1 MATGSA
7 PRDAGSAP
15 NAVARLP
22 ARAVTLENITP
33 AQLVLR
39 YLAMEGTTTLFGVPG
54 AAVMQLLYE
63 LRVREDTFTYVVC
76 RHETG
81 AAYMADGY
89 ARAGGGLGVTVVTSG
104 PGATNAVTGT
114 MNAHASGTPMLT
126 ISGEVKEQFFGLGYL
141 QEGIDG
147 DLDINAVY
155 AASVGFTAVIDN
167 ALNFRTLFEQ
177 ALRSS
182 LTAPAGAS
190 HVSIPG
196 DVAAVSIGT
205 VSVPSS
211 PQNYRAVSND
221 SDPALV
227 DQALDFL
234 LAAQRPLIFLGNG
247 SRKALRGDRA
257 TAFQGFVERFAIP
270 VMTTPEAKGIF
281 PESHELSLRNYGLAG
296 CNWTTGYMVP
306 PSGSP
311 AYDCL
316 LVVGSSLGELA
327 TTKTVPDMWS
337 AVLMPAGPFIH
348 LDVDDAAIGRAFP
361 VDLGIVADA
370 GPAIE
375 QLAARGANRPVPG
388 SAADRRAFIAQVKQA
403 PPAPPIPSS
412 STPGTVHPAIL
423 MGTLNSALPD
433 GSHVFV
439 DAGNCVGWCN
449 AYLEINPPSQLHSAL
464 SMGPMGFAVCAVI
477 GAKLAAS
484 GATCVAVVGDGA
496 LLMHGSEISTAAQH
510 EVGAVWVVLDD
521 GDLTMVSQGMAEF
534 FPALDWTDYYSLGAT
549 DIVGYATALGA
560 HAVEVTAA
568 DALPGA
574 LDAALSA
581 AATNGQPQVVSV
593 KVDPAAEPPY
603 YAPPQIRP

>member
-1 MATGSA
+1 VATESA
-7 PRDAGSAP
+7 PRDPGSARD
-15 NAVARLP
+15 AVAGLP
-22 ARAVTLENITP
+22 PRAVTLENVTP

-39 YLAMEGTTTLFGVPG
+39 YLAMEGATTLFGVPG

-63 LRVREDTFTYVVC
+63 LRVREDAFRYVVC

-114 MNAHASGTPMLT
+114 MNAHASGTPVLT
-126 ISGEVKEQFFGLGYL
+126 ISGEVKEQYFGLGYL
-141 QEGIDG
+141 QEGIDC
-147 DLDINAVY
+147 DLDIDAVY
-155 AASVGFTAVIDN
+155 RASVGFTAVIDN
-167 ALNFRTLFEQ
+167 KLNFPALFEE

-182 LTAPAGAS
+182 LSAPAGAS

-196 DVAAVSIGT
+196 DVASAQIDS

-211 PQNYRAVSND
+211 PQNYRAVPD
-221 SDPALV
+221 GCDPAAV
-227 DQALDFL
+227 DRALDFL
-234 LAAQRPLIFLGNG
+234 LGAQRPLIFLGNG
-247 SRKALRGDRA
+247 SRKALRGERA
-257 TAFQGFVERFAIP
+257 TAFREFVERFAIP

-281 PESHELSLRNYGLAG
+281 PESHELALRNYGLAG

-306 PSGSP
+306 PAGSP
-311 AYDCL
+311 VYDCL

-327 TTKTVPDMWS
+327 TTKTVPDSWD
-337 AVLMPAGPFIH
+337 VTLMPAGPFIQ
-348 LDVDDAAIGRAFP
+348 LDVNDAVIGRAFP

-370 GPAIE
+370 GPAID
-375 QLAARGANRPVPG
+375 QLAARGAHRPVPE
-388 SAADRRAFIAQVKQA
+388 SAAGRRAFIAQVKQA
-403 PPAPPIPSS
+403 PPAPPIPPAP
-412 STPGTVHPAIL
+412 TPGTVHPATL
-423 MGTLNSALPD
+423 MAALDSALPA

-449 AYLEINPPSQLHSAL
+449 AYLEVDPPTQLHSAL

-477 GAKLAAS
+477 GAKLAAPE
-484 GATCVAVVGDGA
+484 AACVAVVGDGA

-510 EVGAVWVVLDD
+510 DVGAVWVVLDD

-560 HAVEVTAA
+560 RAVEVTAA
-568 DALPGA
+568 DALPA
-574 LDAALSA
+574 TLDAALSA
-581 AATNGQPQVVSV
+581 ASTTGQPQVVSV

-603 YAPPQIRP
+603 YAPPHVQP

>member
-1 MATGSA
+1 MDWGASDGRFGSVATGSA

-22 ARAVTLENITP
+22 ARVVTLENITP

-81 AAYMADGY
+81 PAYMADGY

-114 MNAHASGTPMLT
+114 MNAHASGTPVLT
-126 ISGEVKEQFFGLGYL
+126 TSGEVKEQFFGLGYL

-196 DVAAVSIGT
+196 DVAAFSIPA

-234 LAAQRPLIFLGNG
+234 LEPQRPLIFLGNG

-270 VMTTPEAKGIF
+270 VRTTPEAKGIF

-296 CNWTTGYMVP
+296 
-306 PSGSP
+306 
-311 AYDCL
+311 
-316 LVVGSSLGELA
+316 
-327 TTKTVPDMWS
+327 
-337 AVLMPAGPFIH
+337 
-348 LDVDDAAIGRAFP
+348 
-361 VDLGIVADA
+361 
-370 GPAIE
+370 
-375 QLAARGANRPVPG
+375 
-388 SAADRRAFIAQVKQA
+388 
-403 PPAPPIPSS
+403 
-412 STPGTVHPAIL
+412 
-423 MGTLNSALPD
+423 
-433 GSHVFV
+433 
-439 DAGNCVGWCN
+439 
-449 AYLEINPPSQLHSAL
+449 
-464 SMGPMGFAVCAVI
+464 
-477 GAKLAAS
+477 
-484 GATCVAVVGDGA
+484 
-496 LLMHGSEISTAAQH
+496 
-510 EVGAVWVVLDD
+510 
-521 GDLTMVSQGMAEF
+521 
-534 FPALDWTDYYSLGAT
+534 
-549 DIVGYATALGA
+549 
-560 HAVEVTAA
+560 
-568 DALPGA
+568 
-574 LDAALSA
+574 
-581 AATNGQPQVVSV
+581 
-593 KVDPAAEPPY
+593 
-603 YAPPQIRP
+603 